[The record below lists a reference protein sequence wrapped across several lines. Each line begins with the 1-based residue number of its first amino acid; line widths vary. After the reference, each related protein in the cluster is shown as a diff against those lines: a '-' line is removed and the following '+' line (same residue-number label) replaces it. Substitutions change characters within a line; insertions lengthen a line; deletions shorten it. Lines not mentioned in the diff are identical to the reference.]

1 MLILYELYLH
11 CLKPQLKVN
20 RILQKNFDWISSLT
34 RKFGLTCRQWLAR
47 RSLCMFLLIVS
58 IYFHVRLA
66 YHLDGNNTTDEPKH
80 SEKELWLRFLL
91 WNSSVL
97 RRIFEAANVDGHAMD
112 QTSFVSCVIGGTVC
126 VCGASFW
133 ISTWN
138 SEENQNQE
146 FQISECYSSLICR
159 VLRKTV
165 WSLSVS
171 PQAVGF
177 TVRGIWRVM
186 RKKRI
191 SRRCQPMNRTQQE
204 NQKESRRL
212 GPRKLVVPSY
222 SLSLSPVCAS
232 CKDKISDSTSSRVQ
246 R

>member
-1 MLILYELYLH
+1 METT
-11 CLKPQLKVN
+11 QLMSPN
-20 RILQKNFDWISSLT
+20 IQRKNFGCVSLLCNSVVEENI
-34 RKFGLTCRQWLAR
+34 GSRQR
-47 RSLCMFLLIVS
+47 
-58 IYFHVRLA
+58 
-66 YHLDGNNTTDEPKH
+66 
-80 SEKELWLRFLL
+80 
-91 WNSSVL
+91 
-97 RRIFEAANVDGHAMD
+97 DGHAMD
-112 QTSFVSCVIGGTVC
+112 QTSFVSCVIRGTVC

-222 SLSLSPVCAS
+222 SLSLSCL
-232 CKDKISDSTSSRVQ
+232 CKLQGQDFRFHE
-246 R
+246 